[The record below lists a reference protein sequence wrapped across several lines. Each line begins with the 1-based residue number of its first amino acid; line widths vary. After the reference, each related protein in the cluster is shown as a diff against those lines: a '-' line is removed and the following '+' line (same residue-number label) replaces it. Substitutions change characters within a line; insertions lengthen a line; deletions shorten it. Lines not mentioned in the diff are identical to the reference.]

1 MDFQDLRRLA
11 DSFMQVR
18 TLQVATELKLFDVL
32 ASEARTAVG
41 VAEALGLEPRATEL
55 FCNALT
61 GMGLLEK
68 RNGTFINSGLAERYL
83 VTSAP
88 QYFGWIIRH
97 SANLWESWG
106 RLAESLKSGK
116 AVTDRKTAKRD
127 DVEWEDFI
135 MGMHSIIAARGD
147 AKLLAEKIDAG
158 SCQKMLD
165 LGTGPGTFAITFC
178 EHYPD
183 LKADLFDLPD
193 ALKVTRKN
201 VDRYSEIK
209 DRVNLVE
216 GDFTKDLLP
225 QNNDLIL
232 ASNII
237 HMLNEENNAILMK
250 KAVDAL
256 NPGGQILVKDHI
268 LNEDL
273 TLPTNGS
280 VFSLH
285 MLLHTEGRDYG
296 YHEIKKWLEDAGCG
310 EVFLLDLPNGTPYGV
325 VVGVK

>member
-1 MDFQDLRRLA
+1 MNFQDLRRLT

-41 VAEALGLEPRATEL
+41 VAEALHLEPRATEL

-68 RNGTFINSGLAERYL
+68 RDKTFINSGLAERYL

-88 QYFGWIIRH
+88 QYYGWIIRH
-97 SANLWESWG
+97 NTNLWENWG
-106 RLAESLKSGK
+106 RLSESLKNGK
-116 AVTDRKTAKRD
+116 PITDRKTARRD

-135 MGMHSIIAARGD
+135 MGMHSIIVARGD
-147 AKLLAEKIDAG
+147 AKLLAEKVDA
-158 SCQKMLD
+158 SECQKMLD
-165 LGTGPGTFAITFC
+165 LGGGPGTFAITFC
-178 EHYPD
+178 ETYPN
-183 LKADLFDLPD
+183 LSANLFDLPE
-193 ALKVTRKN
+193 ALKVARKN
-201 VDRYSEIK
+201 VDRYSEVR
-209 DRVNLVE
+209 DRMNLVE
-216 GDFTKDLLP
+216 GNFITDQLP
-225 QNNDLIL
+225 GGNDLIL

-237 HMLNEENNAILMK
+237 HMYNEADNAALMK
-250 KAVDAL
+250 KAVDTL
-256 NPGGQILVKDHI
+256 NPGGRILVKDHI
-268 LNEDL
+268 LNDDL
-273 TLPTNGS
+273 TLPMNGS

-296 YHEIKKWLEDAGCG
+296 YHEIKKWLEDAGCSD
-310 EVFLLDLPNGTPYGV
+310 VSLLDIPDETPYGV